1 MGTRVS
7 YPIEVKQKAVEMR
20 LAGVPMKEIMQE
32 LNIKN
37 KTQVQTWARWHKA
50 GDTHRFEQPVGKQ
63 YTYGKGPEYSS
74 ELEKL
79 QAENRYLRQQNEVFK
94 KVQRIGKEVDSQTSV
109 ELVEGLHGTMT
120 VQNICVHLG
129 ISRAS
134 YYRWKKNLMKDHPK
148 CHLEKQIGTLCR
160 EHKYRYGYRKIT
172 AILKKEM
179 RINHK
184 TVQRIMQKNQ
194 WQCRVKV
201 KKRKKNGQPY
211 AVVDNI
217 LDRNFQSDHPL
228 EKLVTDIT
236 YLPYGQKQLYLSSI
250 LDVYNG
256 EVIAFTIGDKQD
268 TDFVLNTLDQ
278 LPTLPQNCV
287 LHSDQ
292 GSVYT
297 SYEYQKAVKTK
308 GITMSMSRKGTPA
321 DNASIESF
329 HSSLKS
335 ETFYLNSI
343 NRTTTAIVERTVKEY
358 IYYYNNIRIQT
369 KLNSQSPISYRQL
382 AV

>member
-1 MGTRVS
+1 MGTRMS

-32 LNIKN
+32 LNIRN
-37 KTQVQTWARWHKA
+37 KTQVQTWVRWHKA

-79 QAENRYLRQQNEVFK
+79 QAENRYLKQQNEVFK

-109 ELVEGLHGTMT
+109 ELVEVLHGTMA

-211 AVVDNI
+211 AVVNNI

>member
-7 YPIEVKQKAVEMR
+7 YPVEVKQKAVEMR
-20 LAGVPMKEIMQE
+20 LAGVPMKEILQE

-37 KTQVQTWARWHKA
+37 KTQVQTWMRWHKA

-74 ELEKL
+74 ELERL
-79 QAENRYLRQQNEVFK
+79 QVENRYLSQQNEIFK
-94 KVQRIGKEVDSQTSV
+94 KVQRIGKEVDKETSIK
-109 ELVEGLHGTMT
+109 LVEEFRKTMT
-120 VQNICVHLG
+120 VQDVCVHLG
-129 ISRAS
+129 ILRTS
-134 YYRWKKNLMKDHPK
+134 YYRWKKELNQNQSKRQ
-148 CHLEKQIGTLCR
+148 LEKQVGTLCR
-160 EHKYRYGYRKIT
+160 KHKYRYGYRKIT
-172 AILKKEM
+172 AILKM
-179 RINHK
+179 RM
-184 TVQRIMQKNQ
+184 RIMQKNQ
-194 WQCRVKV
+194 WQCRVKM

-211 AVVDNI
+211 AVAVNI
-217 LDRNFQSDHPL
+217 LDRNFQSDRPL

-236 YLPYGQKQLYLSSI
+236 YLPYGQKPLYLSSI
-250 LDVYNG
+250 LDLYNG
-256 EVIAFTIGDKQD
+256 EVIAFNIGDKQD
-268 TDFVLNTLDQ
+268 TDFILNTLDQ
-278 LPTLPQNCV
+278 LPALPKNCV

-297 SYEYQKAVKTK
+297 SYEYQKAVHIK

-335 ETFYLNSI
+335 ETFYLNRI
-343 NRTTTAIVERTVKEY
+343 DRTTTTIVERTVKEY

-369 KLNSQSPISYRQL
+369 KLNNQSPINYRQL

>member
-1 MGTRVS
+1 MGTRMS

-20 LAGVPMKEIMQE
+20 LAGVPTKEIMQE

-37 KTQVQTWARWHKA
+37 KTQVQTWVRWHKA

-109 ELVEGLHGTMT
+109 ELVEVLHGTMT

-217 LDRNFQSDHPL
+217 LNRNFQSDRPL

>member
-1 MGTRVS
+1 MGTRMS

-20 LAGVPMKEIMQE
+20 LAGVPMKAIMQE

-37 KTQVQTWARWHKA
+37 KTQVQTWVRWHKA

-109 ELVEGLHGTMT
+109 ELVEVLHGTMT

-148 CHLEKQIGTLCR
+148 RHLEKQIGTLCR

>member
-37 KTQVQTWARWHKA
+37 KTQVQTWVRWHKA

-79 QAENRYLRQQNEVFK
+79 QAENRYLRQQNEVPK

-109 ELVEGLHGTMT
+109 ELVEVLHSTMT

-172 AILKKEM
+172 AILKKGM
-179 RINHK
+179 RINYK

-329 HSSLKS
+329 YSSLKS

>member
-37 KTQVQTWARWHKA
+37 KTQVQTWVRWHKA

-63 YTYGKGPEYSS
+63 YTYGKGPEYAS

-109 ELVEGLHGTMT
+109 ELVEGLHSAMT

-134 YYRWKKNLMKDHPK
+134 YYRWKKNLTKDHPK
-148 CHLEKQIGTLCR
+148 CDLEKQIGTLCR

-172 AILKKEM
+172 AILKKGM

-201 KKRKKNGQPY
+201 KKRKRNGQPC
-211 AVVDNI
+211 AVADNV
-217 LDRNFQSDHPL
+217 LDRNFQSDRPL

-278 LPTLPQNCV
+278 LPTMPQNCV

-297 SYEYQKAVKTK
+297 PYEYQKAVKTK

-343 NRTTTAIVERTVKEY
+343 DRTTTAIVERTVKEY

>member
-7 YPIEVKQKAVEMR
+7 YPVEVKQKAVEMR

-37 KTQVQTWARWHKA
+37 KTQIKTWVRWHKA

-79 QAENRYLRQQNEVFK
+79 QAEIRYLRQQNEVFK
-94 KVQRIGKEVDSQTSV
+94 KVQRIGKEVDSETSV
-109 ELVEGLHGTMT
+109 ELVEGLHSTMT
-120 VQNICVHLG
+120 VQDICVHLG

-134 YYRWKKNLMKDHPK
+134 YYRWKKNLTKDHPK

-172 AILKKEM
+172 AILKKGM

-211 AVVDNI
+211 AVIDNI
-217 LDRNFQSDHPL
+217 LNRNFQSDRPL

-268 TDFVLNTLDQ
+268 TDFVLDTLDQ
-278 LPTLPQNCV
+278 LPTLPENCV

-343 NRTTTAIVERTVKEY
+343 DRTTTAIVERTVKEY

-369 KLNSQSPISYRQL
+369 KLNSQSPINYRQL

>member
-37 KTQVQTWARWHKA
+37 KTQIQTWVRWHKA

-63 YTYGKGPEYSS
+63 YTYGKGPEYASD
-74 ELEKL
+74 LEKL

-109 ELVEGLHGTMT
+109 ELVEGLRSTIT
-120 VQNICVHLG
+120 VQDICVHLG

-134 YYRWKKNLMKDHPK
+134 YYRWKKNLTKDHPK
-148 CHLEKQIGTLCR
+148 CDLEKQIGTLCR

-172 AILKKEM
+172 AILKKGM

-201 KKRKKNGQPY
+201 KKRKRNGQPC
-211 AVVDNI
+211 AVADNV
-217 LDRNFQSDHPL
+217 LDRNFQSDRPL

-278 LPTLPQNCV
+278 LPTMPQNCV

-297 SYEYQKAVKTK
+297 SYEYQKAVNTK

-343 NRTTTAIVERTVKEY
+343 DRTTTAIVERTVTEY
-358 IYYYNNIRIQT
+358 IHYYNNIRIQT

>member
-7 YPIEVKQKAVEMR
+7 YPIEVKRKAVEMR

-37 KTQVQTWARWHKA
+37 KTQVQTWVRWHKA

-63 YTYGKGPEYSS
+63 YIYGKGPEYAS

-109 ELVEGLHGTMT
+109 ELVEVLHSTMT

-148 CHLEKQIGTLCR
+148 CHLEKQISTLCR

-217 LDRNFQSDHPL
+217 LNRNFQSDHPL

-343 NRTTTAIVERTVKEY
+343 DRTTTAIVERTVKEY

>member
-7 YPIEVKQKAVEMR
+7 YPVEVKQKAVGMR

-37 KTQVQTWARWHKA
+37 KTQVQTWVRWHKA

-94 KVQRIGKEVDSQTSV
+94 KVQRIGKEADRETTIK
-109 ELVEGLHGTMT
+109 LVEELRKTMT
-120 VQNICVHLG
+120 VQDICVHLD
-129 ISRAS
+129 ISRTS
-134 YYRWKKNLMKDHPK
+134 YYRWRKNLTKSNPK
-148 CHLEKQIGTLCR
+148 IRLEKQIGTLCR

-172 AILKKEM
+172 AILKKGM
-179 RINHK
+179 RMNHK

-211 AVVDNI
+211 AVAENI
-217 LDRNFQSDHPL
+217 LDRNFQSDRPL

-250 LDVYNG
+250 LDLYNG

-268 TDFVLNTLDQ
+268 TDFVLDTLDQ
-278 LPTLPQNCV
+278 LPTLPENCV

-343 NRTTTAIVERTVKEY
+343 DRTTTAIVERTAIEY
-358 IYYYNNIRIQT
+358 IHYYNNIRIQT
-369 KLNSQSPISYRQL
+369 KLNSQSPIQYRQL

>member
-1 MGTRVS
+1 MGTRMS

-20 LAGVPMKEIMQE
+20 LAGVPMKAIMQE
-32 LNIKN
+32 LNIRN
-37 KTQVQTWARWHKA
+37 KTQVQTWVRWHKA

-94 KVQRIGKEVDSQTSV
+94 KVQRIGKEVDSETSV
-109 ELVEGLHGTMT
+109 ELVEGLHSTMT

-134 YYRWKKNLMKDHPK
+134 YYCWKKNLTKDQSK

-217 LDRNFQSDHPL
+217 LNRNFQSDRPL

-268 TDFVLNTLDQ
+268 TDFFLNTLEQ

-343 NRTTTAIVERTVKEY
+343 DRTTTAIVERTVKEY

>member
-1 MGTRVS
+1 MRVRVS
-7 YPIEVKQKAVEMR
+7 YSVEVKQKAVEMR
-20 LAGVPMKEIMQE
+20 LAGVPVKEIMQE

-37 KTQVQTWARWHKA
+37 KTQVQTWVRWYKD

-94 KVQRIGKEVDSQTSV
+94 KVQRIGKEADRKTTIK
-109 ELVEGLHGTMT
+109 LVEGLRKTMT
-120 VQNICVHLG
+120 VQDICVHLG

-134 YYRWKKNLMKDHPK
+134 YYRWRKNLTKSNPK
-148 CHLEKQIGTLCR
+148 IRLEKQIGTLCR

-172 AILKKEM
+172 AILKKRI

-201 KKRKKNGQPY
+201 KKLKKNGQPY
-211 AVVDNI
+211 AVAENI
-217 LDRNFQSDHPL
+217 LDRNFQSDRPL

-250 LDVYNG
+250 LDLYNG
-256 EVIAFTIGDKQD
+256 EVVAFTIGDRQD
-268 TDFVLNTLDQ
+268 TDFVLHTLDQ
-278 LPTLPQNCV
+278 LPTLPENCV

-343 NRTTTAIVERTVKEY
+343 DRTTTAIVERTALEY
-358 IYYYNNIRIQT
+358 IHYYNNIRIQT
-369 KLNSQSPISYRQL
+369 KLNSQSPIQYRQL

>member
-7 YPIEVKQKAVEMR
+7 YPLEIKQKAVEMR
-20 LAGVPMKEIMQE
+20 MAGVSVKEIMHE

-37 KTQVQTWARWHKA
+37 KTQIQTWVRWYKA
-50 GDTHRFEQPVGKQ
+50 GETHRFEQPVGKQ
-63 YTYGKGPEYSS
+63 YTFGKGPVYSS
-74 ELEKL
+74 EMEKL
-79 QAENRYLRQQNEVFK
+79 QAENRFLRQQNEVFK
-94 KVQRIGKEVDSQTSV
+94 KVQGIGKEVDRETAV
-109 ELVEGLHGTMT
+109 ELVEILHNTMT
-120 VQNICVHLG
+120 VQDICVHLG

-134 YYRWKKNLMKDHPK
+134 YYRWKNKEKDDLK
-148 CHLEKQIGTLCR
+148 EQLEKLIGTLCR
-160 EHKYRYGYRKIT
+160 KHQYRYGYRKIT
-172 AILKKEM
+172 ALLRQEYC
-179 RINHK
+179 INHK

-201 KKRKKNGQPY
+201 KKRKNTGQPY
-211 AVVDNI
+211 SVAENL
-217 LDRNFQSDHPL
+217 LDRNFQSDRPL

-236 YLPYGQKQLYLSSI
+236 YLPFGQKQMYLSSI
-250 LDVYNG
+250 LDLYNG
-256 EVIAFTIGDKQD
+256 EVIASTIGDKQD
-268 TDFVLNTLDQ
+268 TAFVLDTLAQ
-278 LPTLPQNCV
+278 LPKLPESCV

-297 SYEYQKAVKTK
+297 SYEYQKAIKGK

-329 HSSLKS
+329 HSILKS

-343 NRTTTAIVERTVKEY
+343 VRTTTAIVERTVEEY

-369 KLNSQSPISYRQL
+369 KLNNQSPIQYRQL

>member
-20 LAGVPMKEIMQE
+20 LAGVPTKEIMQE

-37 KTQVQTWARWHKA
+37 KTQVQTWVRWHKA

-79 QAENRYLRQQNEVFK
+79 QAENRYLRQQNEVLK
-94 KVQRIGKEVDSQTSV
+94 KGQRIGKEVDSQTSV
-109 ELVEGLHGTMT
+109 ELVEVLHGTMT

-343 NRTTTAIVERTVKEY
+343 DRTTTAIVERTVKEY

>member
-7 YPIEVKQKAVEMR
+7 YPVEVKQKAVEMR
-20 LAGVPMKEIMQE
+20 LAGVPMKEIMQK

-37 KTQVQTWARWHKA
+37 KTQVQTWVRWHKA

-79 QAENRYLRQQNEVFK
+79 QAENHYLRQQNEVFK
-94 KVQRIGKEVDSQTSV
+94 KVQRIGKEVDSETSV
-109 ELVEGLHGTMT
+109 ELVEVLHSTMT
-120 VQNICVHLG
+120 VQDICIHLG

-134 YYRWKKNLMKDHPK
+134 YYRWKKNLTKDHPK
-148 CHLEKQIGTLCR
+148 RHLEKQIGTLCR

-172 AILKKEM
+172 AILKKRM

-194 WQCRVKV
+194 WQCQVKV

-217 LDRNFQSDHPL
+217 LDRNFQSDRPL

-250 LDVYNG
+250 LDLYNG

-268 TDFVLNTLDQ
+268 TDFVLDTLHQ
-278 LPTLPQNCV
+278 LPTLPENCV

-297 SYEYQKAVKTK
+297 SYEYQKAVNTK

-343 NRTTTAIVERTVKEY
+343 DRTTTAIVERTVIEY
-358 IYYYNNIRIQT
+358 IHYYNNIRIQT
-369 KLNSQSPISYRQL
+369 KLNNQSPINYRQL

>member
-7 YPIEVKQKAVEMR
+7 YPVEIKMKAVEMR
-20 LAGVPMKEIMQE
+20 LAGVPVKEIMNE
-32 LNIKN
+32 LNIKSRSQV
-37 KTQVQTWARWHKA
+37 KTWVRWYKSEE
-50 GDTHRFEQPVGKQ
+50 THRFEQPVGKQ
-63 YTYGKGPEYSS
+63 YTYGKGPAYSS
-74 ELEKL
+74 EVEEL
-79 QAENRYLRQQNEVFK
+79 QAENRFLRQQNEVFK
-94 KVQRIGKEVDSQTSV
+94 KVQGIGKEVDRETAV
-109 ELVEGLHGTMT
+109 ELVESLHNTMT
-120 VQNICVHLG
+120 IQDICVHLG

-134 YYRWKKNLMKDHPK
+134 YYRWKNKEKDDSK
-148 CHLEKQIGTLCR
+148 ELLKKQIGILCR

-172 AILKKEM
+172 ALLRQEQC
-179 RINHK
+179 INHK
-184 TVQRIMQKNQ
+184 VVQRVMQENQ

-201 KKRKKNGQPY
+201 KKRKKTGQPY
-211 AVVDNI
+211 AVAENL
-217 LDRNFQSDHPL
+217 LDRNFQSDRPL

-236 YLPYGQKQLYLSSI
+236 YLPYGQKLMYLSSI
-250 LDVYNG
+250 IDLCNG
-256 EVIAFTIGDKQD
+256 EVVASSIGDKQD
-268 TDFVLNTLDQ
+268 TAFVLETLDQ
-278 LPTLPQNCV
+278 LPPLPENCI

-297 SYEYQKAVKTK
+297 SYKYQEAVKAK

-329 HSSLKS
+329 HSILKS

-343 NRTTTAIVERTVKEY
+343 NRTSTAIVERTVEEY

-369 KLNSQSPISYRQL
+369 KLNNQSPIQYRQS